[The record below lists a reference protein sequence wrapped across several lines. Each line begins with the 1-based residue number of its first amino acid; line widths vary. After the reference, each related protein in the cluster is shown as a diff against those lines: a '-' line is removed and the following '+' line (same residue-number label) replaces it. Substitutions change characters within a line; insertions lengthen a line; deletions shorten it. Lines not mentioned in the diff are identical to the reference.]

1 MTSSVVN
8 AAAAALSA
16 PVKKKRV
23 LLVDTCRAQRDMR
36 GETMRRLGMEV
47 DCAADISEAR
57 CWWRPEL
64 YDLVLFH
71 VETEVPHMYKFLDDI
86 RAATPSQRI
95 AFLVGKP
102 EYLAPAPNGDGSSP
116 EDTVAEKA
124 LPDAKSSFSQRKSVD
139 GRETWGILE
148 ACRRISAVRSVVDAR
163 SRALRDRPLPR
174 RDSVSPEPEPIA
186 AALEIAAE
194 LEIDAALDREE
205 MQ

>member
-1 MTSSVVN
+1 MTASFASL
-8 AAAAALSA
+8 APASIGSA

-23 LLVDTCRAQRDMR
+23 LLVDTCRVQRDMR

-71 VETEVPHMYKFLDDI
+71 VQTELPHMYKFWDDI
-86 RAATPSQRI
+86 RAATPSQPI

-102 EYLAPAPNGDGSSP
+102 DFLATSPNGDQSASLEMPPVAVLP
-116 EDTVAEKA
+116 E
-124 LPDAKSSFSQRKSVD
+124 LPPSLPVSDVVGVPKY
-139 GRETWGILE
+139 WGIME
-148 ACRRISAVRSVVDAR
+148 ACRRISAVRSVADAR
-163 SRALRDRPLPR
+163 SRALRERPLPR
-174 RDSVSPEPEPIA
+174 RDTAEGEPKRGVVRTIE
-186 AALEIAAE
+186 AE
-194 LEIDAALDREE
+194 HREE

>member
-1 MTSSVVN
+1 MIASVASLAMANVG
-8 AAAAALSA
+8 SA

-23 LLVDTCRAQRDMR
+23 LLIDTCRAQRDIR

-71 VETEVPHMYKFLDDI
+71 VETELPHMYKFWDDI
-86 RAATPSQRI
+86 RAATPSQQI

-102 EYLAPAPNGDGSSP
+102 EYVAASPNGHAVAPAEAS
-116 EDTVAEKA
+116 KA
-124 LPDAKSSFSQRKSVD
+124 IVLPDPRPSPSVD
-139 GRETWGILE
+139 VAPGVPKYWGIME
-148 ACRRISAVRSVVDAR
+148 ACRRISAVRSIADAR
-163 SRALRDRPLPR
+163 SRALRDRPLPS
-174 RDSVSPEPEPIA
+174 RDSAESEPKPLGTGIR
-186 AALEIAAE
+186 
-194 LEIDAALDREE
+194 IDAEPHREE

>member
-1 MTSSVVN
+1 MTASLASLLTAN
-8 AAAAALSA
+8 LESA
-16 PVKKKRV
+16 PAKKKRV

-71 VETEVPHMYKFLDDI
+71 VETELPHMYKFWDDI
-86 RAATPSQRI
+86 RAARPAQQI

-102 EYLAPAPNGDGSSP
+102 EYLAASPNGHAAASIEAP
-116 EDTVAEKA
+116 TATV
-124 LPDAKSSFSQRKSVD
+124 LPDLPPSLTPCEPPGVS
-139 GRETWGILE
+139 GYWGIME
-148 ACRRISAVRSVVDAR
+148 ACRRISAVRSIADAR

-174 RDSVSPEPEPIA
+174 RDLTETERKRVT
-186 AALEIAAE
+186 LE
-194 LEIDAALDREE
+194 LKIDGKPQSEE

>member
-1 MTSSVVN
+1 MTASLAGLLTAN
-8 AAAAALSA
+8 LESA
-16 PVKKKRV
+16 PAKKKRV
-23 LLVDTCRAQRDMR
+23 LLVDTCRAQRDVR

-71 VETEVPHMYKFLDDI
+71 VETELPHMYKFWDDI
-86 RAATPSQRI
+86 RVATPSQQI

-102 EYLAPAPNGDGSSP
+102 EYLAASPNGNAAASVDAP
-116 EDTVAEKA
+116 TATV
-124 LPDAKSSFSQRKSVD
+124 LPDLPPSLAPYEPPGVPGF
-139 GRETWGILE
+139 WGIME
-148 ACRRISAVRSVVDAR
+148 ACRRISAVRSIADAR

-174 RDSVSPEPEPIA
+174 RDVTEAERKRVT
-186 AALEIAAE
+186 LELKINGKPQS
-194 LEIDAALDREE
+194 EE

>member
-1 MTSSVVN
+1 MTASLASLAPASVG
-8 AAAAALSA
+8 SA

-23 LLVDTCRAQRDMR
+23 LLVDTCRVQRDMR

-71 VETEVPHMYKFLDDI
+71 VQTELPHMYKFWDDI
-86 RAATPSQRI
+86 RAATPSQPV

-102 EYLAPAPNGDGSSP
+102 EYLATSPNGDQSASLEASP
-116 EDTVAEKA
+116 ATM
-124 LPDAKSSFSQRKSVD
+124 LPDLAVSTPVSDPAGVPER
-139 GRETWGILE
+139 WGIME
-148 ACRRISAVRSVVDAR
+148 ACRRISAVRSVADAR
-163 SRALRDRPLPR
+163 SRALRERPLPR
-174 RDSVSPEPEPIA
+174 RDPAEGEPKRGAVKTIEV
-186 AALEIAAE
+186 EH
-194 LEIDAALDREE
+194 REE

>member
-1 MTSSVVN
+1 MN
-8 AAAAALSA
+8 ASLANRALGNFDPA

-23 LLVDTCRAQRDMR
+23 LLVDTCRAQRDVR

-71 VETEVPHMYKFLDDI
+71 VETELPHMYKFWDDI
-86 RAATPSQRI
+86 RAATPSQQT

-102 EYLAPAPNGDGSSP
+102 EYLAASPNGQPAASVEASTA
-116 EDTVAEKA
+116 TVV
-124 LPDAKSSFSQRKSVD
+124 PDVPASRSVEHAP
-139 GRETWGILE
+139 GAPRYWGIME
-148 ACRRISAVRSVVDAR
+148 ACRRISAVRSIADAR

-174 RDSVSPEPEPIA
+174 RDSIEGEPKRIA
-186 AALEIAAE
+186 IETR
-194 LEIDAALDREE
+194 IDAETHREE

>member
-1 MTSSVVN
+1 MTVSLASL
-8 AAAAALSA
+8 AAATLGSA
-16 PVKKKRV
+16 PIKKKRV
-23 LLVDTCRAQRDMR
+23 LLIDTSRVQRDMR

-71 VETEVPHMYKFLDDI
+71 VETELPQMYKFWDDI
-86 RAATPSQRI
+86 RAATPSQAI

-102 EYLAPAPNGDGSSP
+102 KYLAASPNGHTPASEQVSETTVLPEVAASFPMRESP
-116 EDTVAEKA
+116 GVPKY
-124 LPDAKSSFSQRKSVD
+124 
-139 GRETWGILE
+139 WGIME
-148 ACRRISAVRSVVDAR
+148 ACRRISAVRSLADAR

-174 RDSVSPEPEPIA
+174 RDSADSEPRGVMGKIDIA
-186 AALEIAAE
+186 SE
-194 LEIDAALDREE
+194 LHREE